1 MSALFNG
8 QSGKDWIYIILR
20 LLMIT
25 SFSVLLFL
33 INPRNIN
40 DFNSIQDISIPAIV
54 GIVGAV
60 LVAAMTLIKA
70 TRIYAPF
77 AVLVS
82 DWALAGAYVYYAIH
96 SNPLLLIGILG
107 AIIVSGVL
115 RVGILIGA
123 GHAIGVLVAA
133 IAALGFLP
141 EIGFNR
147 LMRDYE
153 PYIPIIV
160 ILALLAIL
168 SAVWSNTLDEENS
181 KNRKSLRKE
190 IEESRTRLE
199 NMRERSRSIADM
211 ATSLNASLNFERILD
226 AALDIGRLSVRNDN
240 KQRLI
245 SIALMVSDEDGT
257 LEIADARG
265 LQQFDMHERF
275 KGERGIIAEAMEKG
289 EPIIIDGGSDDPEL
303 NVLNA
308 FAGIKTTLCIPLRAN
323 YETYGVLV
331 FGSSA
336 QNAINEDH
344 IDTLA
349 AIGVQATIALQ
360 NAMLYTN
367 LREEKE
373 RILRIEENGRKAL
386 VRDLHDIPTQTVSAV
401 AMHLSTIPMILKR
414 QPDKVVEEVENIR
427 QMALRATEEIR
438 HVMFTLRPLSLE
450 ASGLT
455 TALDQ
460 LAEKM
465 EKTYKQP
472 MKIQV
477 DKKVEEVLD
486 KEKQGTL
493 FYLIEEAANNARK
506 YAEASQ
512 IQVRGAVQGNEV
524 VIQIRDNGKG
534 FDMSVLNNY
543 AGRGSFGMVNMRERA
558 ELINGSFDMQSAVG
572 KGTTVTVRVII
583 QDANRSSSVA
593 MVKPRKALR
602 KQYTGPLSPSQ

>member
-1 MSALFNG
+1 MSALF
-8 QSGKDWIYIILR
+8 SGKSAKDWVYIIMR

-25 SFSVLLFL
+25 AFSVLLYL
-33 INPRNIN
+33 ISPRILT
-40 DFNSIQDISIPAIV
+40 DFRSVQDIAIPAIV
-54 GIVGAV
+54 GLVGAAIV
-60 LVAAMTLIKA
+60 LVMSFVKPVRLYT
-70 TRIYAPF
+70 PF
-77 AVLVS
+77 VVLLA
-82 DWALAGAYVYYAIH
+82 DWALAGAYVYYAAH
-96 SNPLLLIGILG
+96 SNLLLLTGICGAILVSGMMRVGFLIGIG
-107 AIIVSGVL
+107 QAV
-115 RVGILIGA
+115 
-123 GHAIGVLVAA
+123 GVLVTA
-133 IAALGFLP
+133 IAALGFIQN
-141 EIGFNR
+141 IGFNR
-147 LMRDYE
+147 LVRDYE
-153 PYIPIIV
+153 VYIPSVIILV
-160 ILALLAIL
+160 LLAIL
-168 SAVWSNTLDEENS
+168 AAVWSHTLDEENS
-181 KNRKSLRKE
+181 KNRKSVRKE
-190 IEESRTRLE
+190 IEEARSRLE

-226 AALDIGRLSVRNDN
+226 AALDIGRLSVRNDS

-245 SIALMVSDEDGT
+245 SMALMVAGEDGS

-265 LQQFDMHERF
+265 LQHVDMNDRF
-275 KGERGIIAEAMEKG
+275 AGQRGIIADAMEQG
-289 EPIIIDGGSDDPEL
+289 QPIIIDGGSDDPEL
-303 NVLNA
+303 KVLNA

-331 FGSSA
+331 FGSSEA
-336 QNAINEDH
+336 NAINEDH

-401 AMHLSTIPMILKR
+401 AMHLSTIPMIMKR
-414 QPDKVVEEVENIR
+414 QPDKVLEEVENIR

-438 HVMFTLRPLSLE
+438 HVMFTLRPLALE
-450 ASGLT
+450 SSGLNA
-455 TALDQ
+455 ALDQ
-460 LAEKM
+460 LANKM

-472 MKIQV
+472 MKIQL
-477 DKKVEEVLD
+477 DKKVEEVID
-486 KEKQGTL
+486 REKQGTL

-506 YAEASQ
+506 YAEASL
-512 IQVRGAVQGNEV
+512 IQVRGGVQGNEV

-534 FDMSVLNNY
+534 FDMGILNNY
-543 AGRGSFGMVNMRERA
+543 SGRGSFGMVNMRERA

-583 QDANRSSSVA
+583 QDENRSSTVA

-602 KQYTGPLSPSQ
+602 KQYSGPVSPSQ